1 MPMGGLAH
9 GSVHARPSAQPPIY
23 MREIFRAHLCRVA
36 FKHLLQPIK
45 CHMQSFRAL
54 GKFVT
59 PFSTPNTHI
68 AGERGGGSPFFY
80 FIGILIF
87 FRVRSPCKIS
97 KPYIKTFWQK
107 SKDRRERRERRK
119 KKAVNSGH
127 LVIYAQRRSA
137 QFSLFSSGSWYSELS
152 LATLDQGG
160 RLSSGVLAILPASKE
175 AKSPRGGTKGN
186 YARRGCRRGQ
196 HF

>member
-1 MPMGGLAH
+1 MQSILQKEEEEKKSTKYDVQYLLMPMGGLAH

-68 AGERGGGSPFFY
+68 AGERRGGTVFPILFSE
-80 FIGILIF
+80 ILIF
-87 FRVRSPCKIS
+87 LNSWTTPSVIG
-97 KPYIKTFWQK
+97 
-107 SKDRRERRERRK
+107 RK
-119 KKAVNSGH
+119 VNTP
-127 LVIYAQRRSA
+127 
-137 QFSLFSSGSWYSELS
+137 E
-152 LATLDQGG
+152 
-160 RLSSGVLAILPASKE
+160 
-175 AKSPRGGTKGN
+175 
-186 YARRGCRRGQ
+186 
-196 HF
+196 